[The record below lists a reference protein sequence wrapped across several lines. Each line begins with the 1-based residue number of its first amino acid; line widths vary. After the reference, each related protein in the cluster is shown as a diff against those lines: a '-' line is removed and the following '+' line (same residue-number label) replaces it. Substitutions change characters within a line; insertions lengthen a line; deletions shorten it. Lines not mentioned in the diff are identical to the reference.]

1 MFSVV
6 LSEEV
11 IYDIDNFIDS
21 YRKIFLNRFLDTG
34 IFNENLIRKN
44 YIELSK
50 EFRNNIYNEID
61 TRLKQ
66 KRILGNMVID
76 ELKYSIFIIVGNYS
90 ILLNYIENIED
101 KIRFVENINFYK
113 K

>member
-21 YRKIFLNRFLDTG
+21 YRKIFLNRFLDTW

-66 KRILGNMVID
+66 KRILWNMVID
-76 ELKYSIFIIVGNYS
+76 ELKYSIFIIVWNYS